1 MGSISHNSG
10 PIGMPLQSLCTMFTW
25 SIAVKSMIPSLSPA
39 LALVSLPPLCTMFAR
54 LGAGKSISLMWS
66 PTLAVA
72 FLPPPLIRSVVL
84 GFCGWVV
91 VELSEGGAGL
101 IVWISSLVPL
111 L

>member
-1 MGSISHNSG
+1 
-10 PIGMPLQSLCTMFTW
+10 
-25 SIAVKSMIPSLSPA
+25 
-39 LALVSLPPLCTMFAR
+39 
-54 LGAGKSISLMWS
+54 MWS